1 MFAGSKAEPRYHSRE
16 VSSPEN
22 RWNGANRYGFI
33 PRENMD
39 PYIDAWDTTLDHSK
53 RVQNMAEI
61 ERIVNAEVP
70 AIPMYFR
77 ARVLGYSSALKGVVT
92 NLTPGAGG
100 ERKIWEWEWQA

>member
-1 MFAGSKAEPRYHSRE
+1 MQHDFSWNTSSRM
-16 VSSPEN
+16 PT
-22 RWNGANRYGFI
+22 
-33 PRENMD
+33 
-39 PYIDAWDTTLDHSK
+39 IDRAQ
-53 RVQNMAEI
+53 RVQNMAQI

-100 ERKIWEWEWQA
+100 ERRIWEWEWRS